1 MANLQGGKQRAGR
14 YGPTPNRLGFRYP
27 SNLPRDFPGGG
38 LRIAILEDDPDQL
51 ALLSRWLIDAGHHV
65 HGYLRGND
73 VLKSA
78 ARESF
83 DLFMLDWEVPD
94 ISGVD
99 VLRSIRANLSKS
111 VPILFVT
118 VRDTEE
124 DIVYALNA
132 GADDYMIKPVRKSET
147 LARVAALLRRA
158 YPQKEDKNLVLPPY
172 EFDTVN
178 GTVRV
183 NGIAVELTPKEF
195 EIAVLLFRNFE
206 RLMSRGH
213 LQEAVWGH
221 STELTTRTVDTHV
234 SQVRSKL
241 GLRGEH
247 GFRVAAI
254 YNYGYRLKRIPDE
267 VAQVFSR
274 K

>member
-1 MANLQGGKQRAGR
+1 MARGGVL
-14 YGPTPNRLGFRYP
+14 RL
-27 SNLPRDFPGGG
+27 
-38 LRIAILEDDPDQL
+38 AILEDDPDQL
-51 ALLSRWLIDAGHHV
+51 ALISRWLTNAGHHV
-65 HGYLRGND
+65 HGFLRGNEA
-73 VLKSA
+73 LKA
-78 ARESF
+78 AGRESF
-83 DLFMLDWEVPD
+83 DLFVLDWEVPD

-99 VLRSIRANLSKS
+99 VMRWIRANLSKS

-124 DIVYALNA
+124 DIVHALNA
-132 GADDYMIKPVRKSET
+132 GADDYMIKPVRQSET

-158 YPQKEDKNLVLPPY
+158 YPEKEKTTLEFPPY

-178 GTVRV
+178 GTARISGV
-183 NGIAVELTPKEF
+183 AVELAPKEF

-213 LQEAVWGH
+213 LQEAVWGRVTDLQ
-221 STELTTRTVDTHV
+221 SRTVDTHV
-234 SQVRSKL
+234 SQVRKKL

-247 GFRVAAI
+247 GYRVAAI
-254 YNYGYRLKRIPDE
+254 YNYGYRLKRIPE
-267 VAQVFSR
+267 HIAQVFAR